1 MMSIQRGSRRGFTLV
16 ELLVVIGI
24 IAVLIGILLPALS
37 KARDSANTAACLSNL
52 RQFVTAAANYSAENR
67 GYVLPVGNSKVGGS
81 SYFWC
86 NILVDNKYLTAPEET
101 TAAAAT
107 GPISRGVFFC
117 PSGNQDFFPPSMT
130 GSDTVP
136 SSRTDETGAMGL
148 RRLSNITI
156 DLWYGING
164 EDPPAEN
171 LTTVGAPCRRIQD
184 AADRMVTTNM
194 IKRSSEMV
202 MFFDGVLYN
211 QMGQNANRI
220 NARHGRKTQTNLAF
234 FDGHAAT
241 YFTKGL
247 PGGMG
252 TKSAAETKAA
262 FDLSNLQQNYP
273 SPLWRMEQ
281 QY

>member
-1 MMSIQRGSRRGFTLV
+1 VHDRRCRRLQAFTLV

-24 IAVLIGILLPALS
+24 IAVLIGILLPALN

-52 RQFVTAAANYSAENR
+52 KQFMNAAANYSAENK

-86 NILVDNKYLTAPEET
+86 NILVDNKYLTAPEENT
-101 TAAAAT
+101 TAT
-107 GPISRGVFFC
+107 GPLARGVFYC

-148 RRLSNITI
+148 RRLSTVTNITI

-164 EDPPAEN
+164 EDPPAAN
-171 LTTVGAPCRRIQD
+171 STTVGAPCRRIQD
-184 AADRMVTTNM
+184 VADRMVTTNM
-194 IKRSSEMV
+194 IKKSSETV

-220 NARHGRKTQTNLAF
+220 NARHGKRTQTNLAF

-241 YFTKGL
+241 YFTKDL

-252 TKSAAETKAA
+252 TKNATETKAA
-262 FDLSNLQQNYP
+262 FDPTNLQNYP